1 VRPKTTISPV
11 SLRGD
16 TAENGKTGEMGVST
30 LIPVAV
36 PLRPEGD
43 PTEVVAEVG
52 DILGGVAAVSPRS
65 SIFGGG
71 TGHHPWK
78 NESVS

>member
-11 SLRGD
+11 SLRGE
-16 TAENGKTGEMGVST
+16 TAENGKTGVST